1 MNYAVTQLSMHS
13 SAQLD
18 HQAIPVAVPQEQR
31 GGIGIVAEL
40 AAQVSNVNIDE
51 VLVAN
56 PVRSPDVVNELAPGE
71 RHRRTARQSHE
82 QVTVRWG

>member
-1 MNYAVTQLSMHS
+1 M
-13 SAQLD
+13 
-18 HQAIPVAVPQEQR
+18 
-31 GGIGIVAEL
+31 
-40 AAQVSNVNIDE
+40 NIDE

-82 QVTVRWG
+82 QVPFGGGEGHLDVAQVHTLAVRVDT